1 MAEQKISVI
10 ARMKAQQGKESRMQ
24 QELAALIDPT
34 RSEPGCISY
43 ILHQS
48 AEDKTSFMFYE
59 HWADKKD
66 LDEHLKKPYIK
77 TFMDRAAQ
85 LLDGPV
91 QITLWNL
98 IE

>member
-1 MAEQKISVI
+1 MAEQNVSVI
-10 ARMKAQQGKESRMQ
+10 ARMKAQPGKENQVR
-24 QELAALIDPT
+24 QELAALIVPS

-43 ILHQS
+43 ILHQ
-48 AEDKTSFMFYE
+48 APEDKTSFMFYE

-77 TFMDRAAQ
+77 IFMDSAAQ

-91 QITLWNL
+91 SITLWEM

>member
-1 MAEQKISVI
+1 MTEQNVSVI
-10 ARMKAQQGKESRMQ
+10 ARMKAQQGKESQVR
-24 QELAALIDPT
+24 QELAALIGPT

-43 ILHQS
+43 ILHES
-48 AEDKTSFMFYE
+48 AEDQTSFMFYE

-77 TFMDRAAQ
+77 TFMDRAAK

-91 QITLWNL
+91 RITLWKT

>member
-1 MAEQKISVI
+1 
-10 ARMKAQQGKESRMQ
+10 MKAKQGKESRLQ
-24 QELAALIDPT
+24 QELAALIGPSRT
-34 RSEPGCISY
+34 EPGCISY
-43 ILHQS
+43 ILHQC

-77 TFMDRAAQ
+77 TFMDRAEK

-91 QITLWNL
+91 SITLWEM

>member
-1 MAEQKISVI
+1 MTEQNITVI
-10 ARMKAQQGKESRMQ
+10 ARMQAKQGKENAVK
-24 QELAALIDPT
+24 QELAALIGPT
-34 RSEPGCISY
+34 RTEPGCITY

-48 AEDKTSFMFYE
+48 KEDNGSFMFYE

-77 TFMDRAAQ
+77 IFMDRAEK
-85 LLDGPV
+85 LLDGTIN
-91 QITLWNL
+91 ITLWKM

>member
-1 MAEQKISVI
+1 MAEQKLRVI
-10 ARMKAQQGKESRMQ
+10 ARMQAKPGKEKALQ
-24 QELAALIDPT
+24 QELSALIGPT
-34 RSEPGCISY
+34 RKEPGCISY

-48 AEDKTSFMFYE
+48 AEDKNSFMFYE

-77 TFMDRAAQ
+77 TFMDRAEK

-91 QITLWNL
+91 SISLWEM

>member
-1 MAEQKISVI
+1 MAEQNITVI
-10 ARMKAQQGKESRMQ
+10 ARMQAKQGKENAVK
-24 QELAALIDPT
+24 QELAALIGPT
-34 RSEPGCISY
+34 RKEPGCISY

-77 TFMDRAAQ
+77 TFMETAEK

-91 QITLWNL
+91 TITLWKM

>member
-1 MAEQKISVI
+1 MAEQKLSVI
-10 ARMKAQQGKESRMQ
+10 ARMQAKPDKEKALLQV
-24 QELAALIDPT
+24 LAALIGPT
-34 RSEPGCISY
+34 RKEPGCISY

-77 TFMDRAAQ
+77 TFMETAGK

-91 QITLWNL
+91 NITLWEM

>member
-1 MAEQKISVI
+1 MSEKNISVI
-10 ARMKAQQGKESRMQ
+10 ARMKAQQGKESRLQ
-24 QELAALIDPT
+24 QELAALIGPS
-34 RSEPGCISY
+34 RAEPGCISY
-43 ILHQS
+43 ILHQC

-91 QITLWNL
+91 SITLWEM

>member
-1 MAEQKISVI
+1 MTEQSVNVI
-10 ARMKAQQGKESRMQ
+10 ARMKAKQGKEKALQ
-24 QELAALIDPT
+24 QELAALIGPT

-48 AEDKTSFMFYE
+48 AEDTTSFMFYE

-66 LDEHLKKPYIK
+66 LDEHLKKPYIQ
-77 TFMDRAAQ
+77 TFMEKAGK

-91 QITLWNL
+91 SITLWEM

>member
-1 MAEQKISVI
+1 MAEQNISVI
-10 ARMKAQQGKESRMQ
+10 ARIKAQQGKESRLR
-24 QELAALIDPT
+24 QELAALVGPS
-34 RSEPGCISY
+34 RLEPGCISY

-59 HWADKKD
+59 HWAGKKD
-66 LDEHLKKPYIK
+66 LDEHLKKPYMQ

-91 QITLWNL
+91 SITLWNM
-98 IE
+98 ID

>member
-1 MAEQKISVI
+1 MSEKNISVI
-10 ARMKAQQGKESRMQ
+10 ARMKAQQGKETRLQ
-24 QELAALIDPT
+24 QELAALIGPSW
-34 RSEPGCISY
+34 SEPGCISY
-43 ILHQS
+43 ILHQC

-91 QITLWNL
+91 SITLWEM

>member
-1 MAEQKISVI
+1 MAEQNITVI
-10 ARMKAQQGKESRMQ
+10 AQMQAKQGKENEVK
-24 QELAALIDPT
+24 QELTALIGPT
-34 RSEPGCISY
+34 RKEPGCISY
-43 ILHQS
+43 LLHQS

-77 TFMDRAAQ
+77 TFMDRAEK
-85 LLDGPV
+85 LLDGSV
-91 QITLWNL
+91 TITLWKM